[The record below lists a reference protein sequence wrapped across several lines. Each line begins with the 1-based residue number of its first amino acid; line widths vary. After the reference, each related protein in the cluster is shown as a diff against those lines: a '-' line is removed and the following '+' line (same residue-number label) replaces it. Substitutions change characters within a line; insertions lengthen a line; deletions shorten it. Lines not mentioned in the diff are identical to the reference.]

1 MKNQEKNKSVRNTI
15 LVIIA
20 IVLIAAITIGGTYA
34 WWRWQSSS
42 EQATDVTIT
51 ISKPGFTIVADNA
64 SSSTLMPT
72 AACYNTPAT
81 NHVQHTLAGKATVTA
96 QNNTTT
102 TMRAVITLKAMLSSA
117 VTGSAEDETG
127 ATTARLSHV
136 HWAIKKVDSASD
148 AFSSANCTGTAGTQ
162 YATGTFDNPSIGT
175 SYTDIPTSITFDVNP
190 GDTATNYYQ
199 VYVWIDSDYKH
210 TNEGSTQSDPLQN
223 NTITITFSENS
234 TFSQD
239 MSIS

>member
-1 MKNQEKNKSVRNTI
+1 MKNQEKNKSVRKTI

-42 EQATDVTIT
+42 EQATNVTIT
-51 ISKPGFTIVADNA
+51 ISRPGFTIVADNA

-117 VTGSAEDETG
+117 VTGSITDENN
-127 ATTARLSHV
+127 ATTTRLSHV
-136 HWAIKKVDSASD
+136 HWAIKKVTSDSD

-162 YATGTFDNPSIGT
+162 YATGTFDGIGT

-199 VYVWIDSDYKH
+199 VYVWIDSAYVH